1 MFESRVRKTA
11 LQMRRMSQEI
21 LLLHVVEGSHMQTK
35 PITEDEDPW
44 IPTAQQ
50 DQETLSC
57 SFKFAKKNKLES
69 VEIITCQICSIE
81 DI

>member
-1 MFESRVRKTA
+1 
-11 LQMRRMSQEI
+11 
-21 LLLHVVEGSHMQTK
+21 MQTK

-50 DQETLSC
+50 DQETL
-57 SFKFAKKNKLES
+57 KFAKKNKLES